1 MITKTSKTFKIENQ
15 GLCFIPKEFLQ
26 ECDMLAPGTYRITV
40 EQIPTEVIK
49 AKSAYFSRESE
60 LAKYLGYSKP
70 ELHEAL
76 KQHSTFGKR
85 IGTDGKCIYES
96 VADMV
101 LIDDVVS
108 RIRELEIF
116 AVEEFQYTFKPY
128 GEETSH
134 GKSLESFI
142 RNLKTGDV

>member
-1 MITKTSKTFKIENQ
+1 MITKTSKTFKIETQ

-26 ECDMLAPGTYRITV
+26 ECDMLEPGMYRITV

-76 KQHSTFGKR
+76 KAHPTFGKR
-85 IGTDGKCIYES
+85 IGSDGKYLYES

-101 LIDDVVS
+101 SIDEIVS

-128 GEETSH
+128 GPETAYGSSLAEFIQSIS
-134 GKSLESFI
+134 GKS
-142 RNLKTGDV
+142 T